1 MNNKKQYTYRKLK
14 KILEEDGY
22 QQMKNNGSHQIFM
35 KKGNPILVI
44 PHHGKD
50 VKKCYIREIRKK
62 TGLQL

>member
-22 QQMKNNGSHQIFM
+22 QQMKNNGSHQIFK

-44 PHHGKD
+44 PIHGKD